1 MKITPKTYASV
12 YVKATHGKTKT
23 EVAGLT
29 AGLWQLVWRKKHW
42 GWRRDIIKAIATEYQ
57 LQNNLLPVQLMSARE
72 LSAEELKKIQHSLE
86 KSVGQKVEM
95 ECQVKPHLLAGIVI
109 TIKDKRLDASL
120 KGRLDSLYRRLS
132 GEVAA

>member
-1 MKITPKTYASV
+1 MFMKV
-12 YVKATHGKTKT
+12 THGKSQLEVTK
-23 EVAGLT
+23 LT

-42 GWRRDIIKAIATEYQ
+42 GWRQDIIKAIACEYQ
-57 LQNNLLPVQLMSARE
+57 LQNNLLPIQLMSARE

-86 KSVGQKVEM
+86 KAVGQKVEI
-95 ECQVKPHLLAGIVI
+95 ECQVKPHLLAGIVV

-132 GEVAA
+132 GEASA